1 MVFFNQWSNRPET
14 VPQEFKEPTCTVPN
28 QSMTVQEIIAKYTRA
43 GIVPAG
49 MDRKKA
55 GALISSMIPSRPDG
69 EVATDPGFDPLD
81 EGMDIL
87 EAAEAAR
94 QAAEAAAGSEQSL
107 TGTGSEP
114 DSNSAPDG
122 AGEGGE

>member
-1 MVFFNQWSNRPET
+1 MEFFNQWSHRPET

-49 MDRKKA
+49 MERKNA
-55 GALISSMIPSRPDG
+55 GALISSMMPNRPDG

-87 EAAEAAR
+87 ESAAAA
-94 QAAEAAAGSEQSL
+94 QAAAAASLGSEGDPSPVPS
-107 TGTGSEP
+107 SEP
-114 DSNSAPDG
+114 PWPL
-122 AGEGGE
+122 